1 VTASVV
7 RDEEFLGGWVLEA
20 GALVMSNR
28 SMIAIDEFEKVEK
41 TDQIAL
47 HEAMELQT
55 ISIAKANIIA
65 TLPAQTAI
73 LGGGNPKFGRFDPY
87 LPIKEQLDVPE
98 TILSRFDL
106 KFALRDIPQPE
117 VDAKVADH
125 ILKARHFGEDE
136 VKPEIETDLFRK
148 YIAYA
153 RKNCHPNLSKKA
165 GAAIREFFLKLRE
178 KVMTEEAPIPISW
191 RQYEAMIRLAEASA
205 KVQLRE
211 NVTPEDA
218 LRAIN
223 LMKASLRQFG
233 FDPETGK
240 FDIDRAEGYTTSM
253 QRSKIRILLD
263 IIEELGKT
271 FGKNIPQDEL
281 VKRAKM
287 QGIENAEEMIRKML
301 NEGVLFAPKPKFI
314 QKI

>member
-1 VTASVV
+1 MSKPKEIVLGVTGSIAAYKACEIVNQLNKRRINVTA
-7 RDEEFLGGWVLEA
+7 
-20 GALVMSNR
+20 
-28 SMIAIDEFEKVEK
+28 
-41 TDQIAL
+41 
-47 HEAMELQT
+47 
-55 ISIAKANIIA
+55 
-65 TLPAQTAI
+65 
-73 LGGGNPKFGRFDPY
+73 
-87 LPIKEQLDVPE
+87 
-98 TILSRFDL
+98 
-106 KFALRDIPQPE
+106 
-117 VDAKVADH
+117 
-125 ILKARHFGEDE
+125 
-136 VKPEIETDLFRK
+136 
-148 YIAYA
+148 
-153 RKNCHPNLSKKA
+153 
-165 GAAIREFFLKLRE
+165 
-178 KVMTEEAPIPISW
+178 VMTEEAPIPISW

-205 KVQLRE
+205 KVQLRD

-240 FDIDRAEGYTTSM
+240 FDIDRADGYTTSM